1 MKAILL
7 SFVLII
13 LVGINKTRAQEIIE
27 LPKYAKDC
35 AVVFD
40 SSYSVNFR
48 LEFKERFTPRN
59 DQLIEAER
67 IIKMKYDS
75 LKLGFSY
82 NKLFKY
88 TRQYLGFI
96 DDLGDQYI
104 TVHFLKI
111 RNKKMEK
118 QYFQNW
124 KEEMILGFG
133 EFSEN
138 NLLILNV
145 NLDKKLVTFP

>member
-1 MKAILL
+1 MKATICIFLL
-7 SFVLII
+7 TVFV
-13 LVGINKTRAQEIIE
+13 VYESNSQEIIE
-27 LPKYAKDC
+27 LPEFARDC

-40 SSYSVNFR
+40 SSYRVNFR
-48 LEFKERFTPRN
+48 LEFKERFTPGN
-59 DQLIEAER
+59 DQLIKSEQ

-82 NKLFKY
+82 NKLRKY

-96 DDLGDQYI
+96 DNLGDHYI
-104 TVHFLKI
+104 TVHLLKI
-111 RNKKMEK
+111 RNKKTEE

-133 EFSEN
+133 EFYEN

-145 NLDKKLVTFP
+145 NLDKKKVTIP